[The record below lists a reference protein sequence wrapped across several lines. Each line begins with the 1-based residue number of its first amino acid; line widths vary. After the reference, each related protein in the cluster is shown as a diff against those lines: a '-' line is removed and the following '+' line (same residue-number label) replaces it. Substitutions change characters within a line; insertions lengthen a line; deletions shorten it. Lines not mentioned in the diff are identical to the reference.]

1 MQAEKVAVFLTSNP
15 HLLNRT
21 EKQAWRQAGIRPL
34 RRSVPVSGINKTAER
49 RKHTTLAVWRG
60 GRGGI
65 KGCYMDENGLYLRL
79 SSN

>member
-1 MQAEKVAVFLTSNP
+1 MQTEEVAMFLTSNP

-21 EKQAWRQAGIRPL
+21 EEWAWRQAEIRPL
-34 RRSVPVSGINKTAER
+34 RRSIPVRGINKTAEG

-60 GRGGI
+60 GRGCI

>member
-1 MQAEKVAVFLTSNP
+1 MRAEEVAMFLTSTP

-21 EKQAWRQAGIRPL
+21 ENGAWRQARIRPL
-34 RRSVPVSGINKTAER
+34 RRSALVSGINKTAEG
-49 RKHTTLAVWRG
+49 RKHTTLAVWRV

>member
-1 MQAEKVAVFLTSNP
+1 MWAEEVAMFLTSNP
-15 HLLNRT
+15 QFLNRT

-34 RRSVPVSGINKTAER
+34 RRSIPVRGINKTTEG

-60 GRGGI
+60 GRGGV